1 MPSSRPSLVK
11 ACGAALLGLG
21 VAGPVLLGPV
31 RAQAI
36 ELRGSTMFL
45 RAPWKVDLISYTTTV
60 GQTWAEY
67 FFTLELPA
75 DAGASLG
82 ELLIRQTRGVD
93 TDFPFSADQTRAFV
107 GRPRRQG
114 AAIPVTAQ
122 FSQRE
127 RLMRVQ
133 FPQPVPPGTTLTVR
147 LRPWTNPGAADTYM
161 FQVTALPAGPN
172 PLAAPVGFG
181 TLRIYQQEW
190 R

>member
-36 ELRGSTMFL
+36 ELRGSTVFL

-133 FPQPVPPGTTLTVR
+133 VPQPVPPGTTLPVR

>member
-36 ELRGSTMFL
+36 ELRGSTVFL

-122 FSQRE
+122 FSQQE

-161 FQVTALPAGPN
+161 FQVTAFPSGPDPSPA
-172 PLAAPVGFG
+172 PLGYG
-181 TLRIYQQEW
+181 TLRIYMPDRW
-190 R
+190 

>member
-1 MPSSRPSLVK
+1 MALH
-11 ACGAALLGLG
+11 AGGAALLLAL
-21 VAGPVLLGPV
+21 AGPGPLDRSTV
-31 RAQAI
+31 RAI
-36 ELRGSTMFL
+36 ELRGSTVFL
-45 RAPWKVDLISYTTTV
+45 RAPWKVDLVSYTTTV

-67 FFTLELPA
+67 FFTIELPA

-82 ELLIRQTRGVD
+82 ALLIRQTRGVD
-93 TDFPFSADQTRAFV
+93 TDFPFSADQTRAFE

-114 AAIPVTAQ
+114 AAIPVQAQ
-122 FSQRE
+122 FSQQE

-133 FPQPVPPGTTLTVR
+133 FPKPVVPGTTLTVR
-147 LRPWTNPGAADTYM
+147 LRPWTNPWTADTYM

-172 PLAAPVGFG
+172 PLPAPVGFG